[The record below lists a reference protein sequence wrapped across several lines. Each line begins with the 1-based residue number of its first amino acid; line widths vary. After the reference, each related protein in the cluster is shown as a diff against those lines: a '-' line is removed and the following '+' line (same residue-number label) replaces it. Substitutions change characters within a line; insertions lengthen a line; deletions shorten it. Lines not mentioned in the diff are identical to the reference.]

1 MESPFIQYEW
11 EIEDLKKENTELKE
25 RIIFLGDLIF
35 KARDL
40 AKDIMT
46 FYPACTKSV
55 YNKAEEFLEELND
68 RRFS

>member
-55 YNKAEEFLEELND
+55 YNKAKEFLE
-68 RRFS
+68 S